1 MFKLRCAVQA
11 AILTT
16 MMLALYLCS
25 AYGQTED
32 ESLRKGAG
40 LIHHDKFDEAIDEF
54 NKVIAAD
61 PKSASAYYNL
71 GFAYDKKGDPAKAI
85 ANFTK
90 AIEIDATLTDAYYN
104 RGFAYY
110 KKGDFNNAIAD
121 YNKVIETSPASA
133 DAYYGLGLVYSK
145 KGDLD
150 QAISAYTK
158 AIKARPNFALAYDA
172 RAVAYVTKKNYIA
185 ALSDVNRAQGLGF
198 RSRPVK
204 RVAGNGLAA
213 AEKKPAAVSAD
224 AASRGN
230 GMPAVA
236 LTVAGLI
243 FLVMSIMQLMRVIVK
258 AKIVVNDRI
267 VIPLWLS
274 MIASPV
280 LFLLA
285 IYMFIAA
292 RR

>member
-1 MFKLRCAVQA
+1 MFKLRCAAQA
-11 AILTT
+11 VIFMT
-16 MMLALYLCS
+16 MMLALGLCS
-25 AYGQTED
+25 AYGQSED
-32 ESLRKGAG
+32 ESLRKGAS
-40 LIHHDKFDEAIDEF
+40 LIHHDKYDEAIAEF
-54 NKVIAAD
+54 NKVIAAN

-71 GFAYDKKGDPAKAI
+71 GFAYDKKGDLAKAI

-110 KKGDFNNAIAD
+110 KKGNFDNAIVD
-121 YNKVIETSPASA
+121 YNKVIEISPASA

-150 QAISAYTK
+150 KAISAYTK
-158 AIKARPNFALAYDA
+158 AIKTRPNFALAYDA
-172 RAVAYVTKKNYIA
+172 RAVAYVTKKNYLA
-185 ALSDVNRAQGLGF
+185 ALSDVNKAQGLGF

-204 RVAGNGLAA
+204 RVPGAG
-213 AEKKPAAVSAD
+213 PAAVETGSASSS
-224 AASRGN
+224 SRDN
-230 GMPAVA
+230 VMPAVA

-243 FLVMSIMQLMRVIVK
+243 FLIMSIMQLIRVIVK
-258 AKIVVNDRI
+258 AKIVVNDKI
-267 VIPLWLS
+267 VIPLWFS

-292 RR
+292 R